1 MAKEKLY
8 KNNELIDSFNGVFG
22 TFKESSSYFLT
33 NYLQDEVLTSICENV
48 YIPDF
53 TTEEYVELIKNNTG
67 KYTENVIAIQGVI
80 DENDLYY
87 INNLM
92 DTNY

>member
-1 MAKEKLY
+1 M
-8 KNNELIDSFNGVFG
+8 
-22 TFKESSSYFLT
+22 
-33 NYLQDEVLTSICENV
+33 

-80 DENDLYY
+80 DEDDLYY